1 MIDELVCSKSP
12 LSISVWRFH
21 KGQFLVNNPNGADLK
36 IGYNYY
42 KDVERGAYSANDI
55 RDPTGIDVRV
65 GLNI

>member
-1 MIDELVCSKSP
+1 M
-12 LSISVWRFH
+12 
-21 KGQFLVNNPNGADLK
+21 NNPNGADLK